1 MTDEKDVFSEPTQV
15 NTMYVSGVKLT
26 LEGVNIVVTS
36 WQDVEGS
43 RVAQPGAYQD
53 RARCLPPTRLPAR
66 EA

>member
-36 WQDVEGS
+36 WQDIEGER
-43 RVAQPGAYQD
+43 RVVWRRGQA
-53 RARCLPPTRLPAR
+53 
-66 EA
+66 